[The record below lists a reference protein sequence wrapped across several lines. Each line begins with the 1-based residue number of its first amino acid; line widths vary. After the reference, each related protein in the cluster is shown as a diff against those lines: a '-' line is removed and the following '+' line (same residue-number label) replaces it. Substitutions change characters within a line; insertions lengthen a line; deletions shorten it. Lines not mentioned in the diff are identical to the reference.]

1 MDIMV
6 CANVHVLKSLVPI
19 RVNITYHYKMEKK
32 KVYVGM
38 SADIIHPG
46 HLNIIHE
53 AQKLGSVTVGVL
65 TDAAIAS
72 YKRLPYLNY
81 EQRSLIVQNLKG
93 VDAVIPQTTL
103 DYVPN
108 LELLKPDFVVHGDD
122 WKEGVQKETRQH
134 VISTISQWGGKVIDV
149 PYTKGISSTQFNTK
163 LKEIGTTPE
172 IRLKRLRRL
181 IEAKK
186 VVRICE
192 SHSGLTGLI
201 IENTSVEVNGVK
213 REFDGM
219 WSSSLTDSTSKGKP
233 DIEAVDLTTRLHDL
247 NDTLECTTKPVI
259 FDGDTGGKIEHFVFT
274 VRTLE
279 RLGIS
284 AIIIE
289 DKVGLKKNSL
299 FGTDAV
305 QVQDSIEGFCAKIKA
320 GKRAQVTDDFMIIAR
335 IESFIAGKGLDDAME
350 RALAYI
356 EAGADGIMIHSK
368 HKSGADIKEFCA
380 ALRKVNKSIPIVV
393 VPTTYNHI
401 TDDELAGWGVN
412 IVIYANHMLRSAYP
426 AMLNTAK
433 SILANGRSYEAN
445 ELCMPVKEI
454 LELIPGTK

>member
-1 MDIMV
+1 MID
-6 CANVHVLKSLVPI
+6 
-19 RVNITYHYKMEKK
+19 RK

-53 AQKLGSVTVGVL
+53 AQKLGYVTVGVL
-65 TDAAIAS
+65 TDAAISS

-81 EQRSLIVQNLKG
+81 EQRSLIVKNLKG
-93 VDAVIPQTTL
+93 VEEVIPQSTL

-108 LELLKPDFVVHGDD
+108 LELLRPDFVVHGDD
-122 WKEGVQKETRQH
+122 WKEGVQKETRQR
-134 VISTISQWGGKVIDV
+134 VIDTISKWGGKLIDV
-149 PYTKGISSTQFNTK
+149 PYTKGISSTQLNSK

-181 IEAKK
+181 IEAKSI
-186 VVRICE
+186 VRICE

-201 IENTSVEVNGVK
+201 IENTSVEVNGIR

-247 NDTLECTTKPVI
+247 NDALECTTKPII

-284 AIIIE
+284 AVIIE
-289 DKVGLKKNSL
+289 DKIGLKKNSL
-299 FGTDAV
+299 FGTDAI
-305 QVQDSIEGFCAKIKA
+305 QTQDTIDGFCNKIRA
-320 GKRAQVTDDFMIIAR
+320 GKRAQITDDFMIIAR
-335 IESFIAGKGLDDAME
+335 IESFIAGKGQEDAME

-368 HKSGADIKEFCA
+368 DKSGEDIRLFCK
-380 ALRKVNKSIPIVV
+380 ALRLANQSVPIVV
-393 VPTTYNHI
+393 VPTTYNHV
-401 TDDELAGWGVN
+401 TEEELSLWGAN

-433 SILANGRSYEAN
+433 SILSHGRSYEAN